1 MEEHAFCDV
10 FDCGSRLSGILIPMR
25 KLYSEGSLRKM
36 SKKKRALSLI
46 LCFVMVFSL
55 LTVIPATSVTPEA
68 SAAAYTGS
76 DRTGATNNIT
86 LESGVGHYSWDDAK
100 YLSTTYYMSP
110 GDTVTISRNSGSVQE
125 YKIISGPG
133 TLTRNGDTATYTAT
147 NTGNV
152 KVGVK
157 VKVALVNYYGA
168 VNIKVIDKCTLSYNL
183 NGGTGTFN
191 SVDKF
196 KGNTV
201 TISSSKPSFTGY
213 TFQYWQGSDG
223 KTYQPGKSA
232 TLNSNL
238 KLTAVWKQNGYNPAL
253 LRDVLAASGNTKYS
267 IDTLKVNLFDYD
279 TEVFNKYYGDSGY
292 TDFFQFYNQD
302 MSSTQSFYRTVSS
315 LYNTGIN
322 DNNYGYVKQGIL
334 QNKLVNNLPVM
345 AYGTNVDLFNP
356 NTTQMK
362 TVYKNVEMEF
372 IKYDNYY
379 YFSSY
384 LNHMQYN
391 SDSKRLELYADNL
404 TKGGSSY
411 SVGNF
416 WPFANISNTLE
427 YTFASSS
434 LPGYSIQDGAENYI
448 SRWSNYIETS
458 ELNTSLEANRAVAVE
473 SNSSLNNY
481 HFGISLETQ
490 FYMPNSRTV
499 DGTANS
505 EGMKFEFS
513 GDDDLWVFI
522 DDYLVLDIGGA
533 HGAKY
538 GYIDFKNDQVYV
550 QHVRTVTG
558 ANTYTEGGASDLKK
572 ISDIASSLLDG
583 GMHTMRIFYLER
595 HSGSSNCGI
604 KFNLPVVPIPS
615 VTVQNQVAD
624 QSGELLSNES
634 DTFTY
639 YLQNENGTGL
649 VNKTYTVGNAEF
661 KTGTDGKFTL
671 TANQFA
677 TFTDIGPNTNVK
689 VVQAQPTN
697 VTNPAK
703 YDGVKIDFIGDTTE
717 YGTKGT
723 NYTSGTY
730 LMDEGSVNRYVFTNY
745 VKEYDLSTSGEH
757 AILTPAS
764 EHYVYN
770 AANKTEVSIAPESGY
785 IITAITVDGTAYNTA
800 QVVAAAKAGKITI
813 DHKSSHSIKVVAEK
827 SDTDKITV
835 IDFGLPVK
843 VSSLYDVVGLSATAP
858 SVATITGGTDSCE
871 FTADTVELSYG
882 KASIDA
888 ENNKNVDYTPTA
900 VLQSKDTFYTAYK
913 AATGFR
919 YTQVDIIPAADVYYE
934 DSFVTYTGSWIDV
947 NSSYNGEAKIH
958 SGDKN
963 DVYGYDETYGQ
974 YTEYS
979 LGTAKQVTVS
989 GSDTA
994 KASFTFTGT
1003 GFEIYSACT
1012 SKQGGAVISVYKDNQ
1027 RVGMKKLVATVSSDN
1042 YWQTPIYMQNLDY
1055 GTYRVDI
1062 EVAYSGAL
1070 DPADAAGNRSG
1081 SVTFILDG
1089 VRIYNTDGTYNDKY
1103 AADEQNVQ
1111 FISVRDKLITKES
1124 FNEGTTV
1131 GAVFI
1136 DGWVELDSEGKPVFG
1151 EGGKLNYKEQ
1161 ITTDNVADYK
1171 NFGPKNEVYL
1181 AAGQAIA
1188 FKVDKYNNGE
1198 SLQLGMKAA
1207 NLKASTVN
1215 VNGQTIEL
1223 AGSTAMYYKITSGN
1237 GTVVIANSGGGL
1249 VSITNLKISG
1259 AGIDTAAVPRGLSV
1273 DNDVVSY
1280 AASVMMAIR
1289 EEPAP
1294 TEEPQPTE
1302 EPTPTEEPEPTEEP
1316 DPAPTED
1323 PDEGDDDD
1331 GQTVTVWE
1339 KLINAAKRLNE
1350 AIKSFVSK
1358 LFGR

>member
-1 MEEHAFCDV
+1 
-10 FDCGSRLSGILIPMR
+10 
-25 KLYSEGSLRKM
+25 M
-36 SKKKRALSLI
+36 SKKKRVLSLI

-68 SAAAYTGS
+68 SADAWTS
-76 DRTGATNNIT
+76 MDRTNKGESSIK
-86 LESGVGHYSWDDAK
+86 LESGVGHSGGWNDAE
-100 YLSTTYYMSP
+100 YLPTTYYMSP
-110 GDTVTISRNSGSVQE
+110 GDTVTISRNSGTVQE

-133 TLTRNGDTATYTAT
+133 TLTRHGDTATYTAT

-157 VKVALVNYYGA
+157 VKVGLVNYYGA

-183 NGGTGTFN
+183 NGGSGTFN
-191 SVDKF
+191 AIDQF
-196 KGNTV
+196 KGKNV

-223 KTYQPGKSA
+223 KTYQPEKSV

-238 KLTAVWKQNGYNPAL
+238 KLTAVWKQNDYNPTL
-253 LRDVLAASGNTKYS
+253 LRDVLSAANNNVPDEDKINYS
-267 IDTLKVNLFDYD
+267 IKTLKANLFDYD
-279 TEVFNKYYGDSGY
+279 ADVFNGYYMNHN
-292 TDFFQFYNQD
+292 TTPAQDFFQFRGGGE
-302 MSSTQSFYRTVSS
+302 SIFFSTLSDGIGEGIHYGKNTVA
-315 LYNTGIN
+315 
-322 DNNYGYVKQGIL
+322 KQNIL
-334 QNKLVNNLPVM
+334 NSTLTNNLPTM
-345 AYGTNVDLFNP
+345 RYGLNVDLFNP
-356 NTTQMK
+356 NDSTVK
-362 TVYKNVEMEF
+362 TVYKDVSMEF
-372 IKYDNYY
+372 IQYGNCYY
-379 YFSSY
+379 YSSY

-391 SDSKRLELYADNL
+391 KAAKMLELYADNL
-404 TKGGSSY
+404 SLGMSGTDENY
-411 SVGNF
+411 NVGNF
-416 WPFANISNTLE
+416 WPFSNIS
-427 YTFASSS
+427 YS
-434 LPGYSIQDGAENYI
+434 LDNSAGVVSGVSTVPGYAECSGSGEAKAKNYI
-448 SRWSNYIETS
+448 SGWSEYVGQIT
-458 ELNTSLEANRAVAVE
+458 TPIYANRAME
-473 SNSSLNNY
+473 TTTEGNLTNH
-481 HFGISLETQ
+481 HFGLSMETQ

-499 DGTANS
+499 DGTS
-505 EGMKFEFS
+505 TGDGMKFEFS

-522 DDYLVLDIGGA
+522 DDYLVLDIGGGHKA
-533 HGAKY
+533 LY
-538 GYIDFKNDQVYV
+538 GYIDFKNDEVYV
-550 QHVRTVTG
+550 SNAVTVTG
-558 ANTYTEGGASDLKK
+558 ANTNAGDEGPKTKK
-572 ISDIASSLLDG
+572 ISDINSSLLDG
-583 GMHTMRIFYLER
+583 GMHYMRIFYLER
-595 HSGSSNCGI
+595 HGGASNCCI

-624 QSGELLSNES
+624 QSGELLSSES

-661 KTGTDGKFTL
+661 KTGTGGKFTL
-671 TANQFA
+671 AANQFA

-730 LMDEGSVNRYVFTNY
+730 LMGEGSVNRYVFTNY

-757 AILTPAS
+757 AILTPAA
-764 EHYVYN
+764 EHYVYS
-770 AANKTEVSIAPESGY
+770 ASNKTEVSIAPESGY

-800 QVVAAAKAGKITI
+800 QVVAAAKAGKITV
-813 DHKSSHSIKVVAEK
+813 DHMSSHSIKVVAEK

-871 FTADTVELSYG
+871 FTANKVELSYG

-934 DSFVTYTGSWIDV
+934 DSFVDFATGQYKDANEETKQWTDWTPVGEGYTG
-947 NSSYNGEAKIH
+947 EIH

-963 DVYGYDETYGQ
+963 NVYGYDETYGQ

-979 LGTAKQVTVS
+979 LGTAKQVTVK
-989 GSDTA
+989 GDETA

-1012 SKQGGAVISVYKDNQ
+1012 AQQGGAVISVYKDDV
-1027 RVGMKKLVATVSSDN
+1027 RVGMKKLVATVSSGE
-1042 YWQTPIYMQNLDY
+1042 YWQTPVYMQNLEY
-1055 GTYRVDI
+1055 GTYRVDV

-1070 DPADAAGNRSG
+1070 DPANADGVRSG

-1089 VRIYNTDGTYNDKY
+1089 VRIYNTSDTYNDKY
-1103 AADEQNVQ
+1103 AADEQNAR
-1111 FISVRDKLITKES
+1111 FISVRKQLLTKDS

-1136 DGWVELDSEGKPVFG
+1136 DGNG
-1151 EGGKLNYKEQ
+1151 
-1161 ITTDNVADYK
+1161 TDTAIETANVADYK

-1181 AAGQAIA
+1181 AKNQAVA
-1188 FKVDKYNNGE
+1188 FKVNNYNGE

-1223 AGSTAMYYKITSGN
+1223 AGSTAMYYKITSSN
-1237 GTVVIANSGGGL
+1237 GMVVITNSGDGL

-1294 TEEPQPTE
+1294 SEEPQPTE
-1302 EPTPTEEPEPTEEP
+1302 EPTPTEEPEPTEDP
-1316 DPAPTED
+1316 DPAPTDE

-1331 GQTVTVWE
+1331 GGKTVTVWE

>member
-1 MEEHAFCDV
+1 
-10 FDCGSRLSGILIPMR
+10 
-25 KLYSEGSLRKM
+25 M

-68 SAAAYTGS
+68 SADAWTS
-76 DRTGATNNIT
+76 MDRTIKGESNIK
-86 LESGVGHYSWDDAK
+86 LVSGVGHSGGWNDAE
-100 YLSTTYYMSP
+100 YLPTTYYMSP
-110 GDTVTISRNSGSVQE
+110 GDTVTISRNSGTVRE
-125 YKIISGPG
+125 YRIISGPG

-157 VKVALVNYYGA
+157 VEKYLVNYYGA

-183 NGGTGTFN
+183 NGGSGTFD
-191 SVDKF
+191 SVDQF

-238 KLTAVWKQNGYNPAL
+238 KLTAVWKQSGYNPML
-253 LRDVLAASGNTKYS
+253 LKDVLDSAYNNVSDKDKTYS
-267 IDTLKVNLFDYD
+267 VKTLNVNLFDYD
-279 TEVFNKYYGDSGY
+279 ADVFNGYYMNHN
-292 TDFFQFYNQD
+292 TTPAQDFFQFRGSGESIFY
-302 MSSTQSFYRTVSS
+302 STLPDGIGEGIHYGKNTVA
-315 LYNTGIN
+315 
-322 DNNYGYVKQGIL
+322 KQNIL
-334 QNKLVNNLPVM
+334 NPTLTNNLPTM
-345 AYGTNVDLFNP
+345 RYGLNVDLFNP
-356 NTTQMK
+356 NDSTVK
-362 TVYKNVEMEF
+362 TVYKDVSMEF
-372 IKYDNYY
+372 IQYGNCYY
-379 YFSSY
+379 YSSY

-391 SDSKRLELYADNL
+391 RAEKALKLYADNL
-404 TKGGSSY
+404 SLGMSGTDENY
-411 SVGNF
+411 NVGNF
-416 WPFANISNTLE
+416 WPFSDISNSLDN
-427 YTFASSS
+427 SSAVVS
-434 LPGYSIQDGAENYI
+434 GVSTVPGYAECQGSGAAKAKNYI
-448 SRWSNYIETS
+448 SGWSQYVGQIT
-458 ELNTSLEANRAVAVE
+458 TPIYANRAME
-473 SNSSLNNY
+473 TTTEGNLTNH
-481 HFGISLETQ
+481 HFGLSMETR

-499 DGTANS
+499 DGTS
-505 EGMKFEFS
+505 TGDGMKFEFS

-522 DDYLVLDIGGA
+522 DDYLVLDIGGGHKA
-533 HGAKY
+533 LY
-538 GYIDFKNDQVYV
+538 GYIDFKNDEVYV
-550 QHVRTVTG
+550 SNAVTVTG
-558 ANTYTEGGASDLKK
+558 ANTNANDEGPKTKK
-572 ISDIASSLLDG
+572 ISDIDSSLLDG

-595 HSGSSNCGI
+595 HGGASNCCI

-624 QSGELLSNES
+624 QSGELLSSES

-639 YLQNENGTGL
+639 YLQNEDGTGL
-649 VNKTYTVGNAEF
+649 ANVTYTVGNAEF
-661 KTGTDGKFTL
+661 ETGTDGKFTL
-671 TANQFA
+671 AANQFA
-677 TFTDIGPNTNVK
+677 TFTNIGPNTKVK

-703 YDGVKIDFIGDTTE
+703 YDGVKIDFIGDTTDP
-717 YGTKGT
+717 GTKGT

-764 EHYVYN
+764 KHYIYD

-785 IITAITVDGTAYNTA
+785 IITAITVDGTPYNTA
-800 QVVAAAKAGKITI
+800 QVVAAAKAGKITV

-843 VSSLYDVVGLSATAP
+843 VSSLYNVVGLSATAP

-871 FTADTVELSYG
+871 FTANTVELSYG

-888 ENNKNVDYTPTA
+888 ENNKNVDYTPNA

-934 DSFVTYTGSWIDV
+934 DSFVTYTGSWNDV

-974 YTEYS
+974 FTEYS
-979 LGTAKQVTVS
+979 LGRAKQVTVS
-989 GSDTA
+989 DSETA

-1012 SKQGGAVISVYKDNQ
+1012 AKQGGAVISVYKDDA
-1027 RVGMKKLVATVSSDN
+1027 RVGMKKLVATVSSGN

-1070 DPADAAGNRSG
+1070 DPANAEGNRSG

-1089 VRIYNTDGTYNDKY
+1089 VRIYNTNGTYNDKY

-1111 FISVRDKLITKES
+1111 FISVRKQLLTKDS

-1136 DGWVELDSEGKPVFG
+1136 DGNGTDTA
-1151 EGGKLNYKEQ
+1151 
-1161 ITTDNVADYK
+1161 ITTANVADYK

-1181 AAGQAIA
+1181 AAGQAVA
-1188 FKVDKYNNGE
+1188 FKVNDYNGE

-1207 NLKASTVN
+1207 NLNASTVT
-1215 VNGQTIEL
+1215 VNGEKITL
-1223 AGSTAMYYKITSGN
+1223 AGSTAMYYKITSGSD
-1237 GTVVIANSGGGL
+1237 GTVVIVNSGEGL

-1294 TEEPQPTE
+1294 SEEPQPTE

-1316 DPAPTED
+1316 DPTPTDE

-1331 GQTVTVWE
+1331 GGQTVTVWE

>member
-1 MEEHAFCDV
+1 
-10 FDCGSRLSGILIPMR
+10 
-25 KLYSEGSLRKM
+25 M

-86 LESGVGHYSWDDAK
+86 LESGPFHNSWDDAE
-100 YLSTTYYMSP
+100 YLPTTYYMSP
-110 GDTVTISRNSGSVQE
+110 GDTVTISRNSGTVQE
-125 YKIISGPG
+125 YKIISGLG
-133 TLTRNGDTATYTAT
+133 TLTRHGDTATYTAT

-157 VKVALVNYYGA
+157 VKVGANYYGA

-183 NGGTGTFN
+183 NGGSGTFD

-238 KLTAVWKQNGYNPAL
+238 KLTAVWKQNGYNPML
-253 LRDVLAASGNTKYS
+253 LKDVLDSAYNNVSDKDKTYS
-267 IDTLKVNLFDYD
+267 VKTLNVNLFDYD
-279 TEVFNKYYGDSGY
+279 ADVFNGYYMNHN
-292 TDFFQFYNQD
+292 TTPAKDFFQFRG
-302 MSSTQSFYRTVSS
+302 SGESIFFSTLPDGIGEGIHYGKNTVA
-315 LYNTGIN
+315 
-322 DNNYGYVKQGIL
+322 KQNIL
-334 QNKLVNNLPVM
+334 NPKLTNNLPTM
-345 AYGTNVDLFNP
+345 RYGLNVDLFNP
-356 NTTQMK
+356 NDETVK
-362 TVYKNVEMEF
+362 TVYKDVSMEF
-372 IKYDNYY
+372 IQYGNCYY
-379 YFSSY
+379 YSSY

-391 SDSKRLELYADNL
+391 RAEKALKLYADNL
-404 TKGGSSY
+404 SLGMSGTDENY
-411 SVGNF
+411 NVGNF
-416 WPFANISNTLE
+416 WPFSNISNSLDN
-427 YTFASSS
+427 SSAVVS
-434 LPGYSIQDGAENYI
+434 GVSTVPGYAECQGSGEVKAKNYI
-448 SRWSNYIETS
+448 SGWSQYVGQIT
-458 ELNTSLEANRAVAVE
+458 TPIYANRAME
-473 SNSSLNNY
+473 TTTEGNLTNH
-481 HFGISLETQ
+481 HFGLSMETR

-499 DGTANS
+499 DGTS
-505 EGMKFEFS
+505 TGDGMKFEFS

-522 DDYLVLDIGGA
+522 DDYLVLDIGGGHKA
-533 HGAKY
+533 LY
-538 GYIDFKNDQVYV
+538 GYIDFKNDEVYV
-550 QHVRTVTG
+550 SNAVTVTG
-558 ANTYTEGGASDLKK
+558 ANTNAGDEGPKTKK
-572 ISDIASSLLDG
+572 ISDINSSLLDG

-595 HSGSSNCGI
+595 HGGASNCCI

-615 VTVQNQVAD
+615 VTVQNQVAN
-624 QSGELLSNES
+624 QSGELLSSES

-661 KTGTDGKFTL
+661 KTGTGGKFTL
-671 TANQFA
+671 AANQFA

-703 YDGVKIDFIGDTTE
+703 YDGVKIDFIGDTTDP
-717 YGTKGT
+717 GTKGT

-764 EHYVYN
+764 EHYIYD

-800 QVVAAAKAGKITI
+800 QVVAAAKAGKITV

-843 VSSLYDVVGLSATAP
+843 VNSLYDVVGLSATAP

-934 DSFVTYTGSWIDV
+934 DSFVTYTGNWTYV

-963 DVYGYDETYGQ
+963 DVYGYDKTYGQ

-979 LGTAKQVTVS
+979 LGKAKQVTVS
-989 GSDTA
+989 GSETA

-1012 SKQGGAVISVYKDNQ
+1012 AEQGGAVISVYNKDNQ
-1027 RVGMKKLVATVSSDN
+1027 RVGMKKLVATVSSGD
-1042 YWQTPIYMQNLDY
+1042 YWQTPVYMQNLDY

-1070 DPADAAGNRSG
+1070 DPIREDGNRSG

-1089 VRIYNTDGTYNDKY
+1089 VRIYNTNGTYNDKY

-1136 DGWVELDSEGKPVFG
+1136 DGRIVENEDKTYTYE
-1151 EGGKLNYKEQ
+1151 EN
-1161 ITTDNVADYK
+1161 ITTENVSDYK

-1181 AAGQAIA
+1181 AKGQAVA
-1188 FKVDKYNNGE
+1188 FRVDKYSGE

-1207 NLKASTVN
+1207 NLNASTVT
-1215 VNGQTIEL
+1215 VNGEKITL
-1223 AGSTAMYYKITSGN
+1223 AGSTAMYYKIPSNG
-1237 GTVVIANSGGGL
+1237 GTVVIVNSGEGL

-1294 TEEPQPTE
+1294 SEEPQPTE

-1316 DPAPTED
+1316 DPTPTDE

-1331 GQTVTVWE
+1331 GGQTVTVWE

-1350 AIKSFVSK
+1350 ALKSFVSK